1 MDTTKQEE
9 SQSSLLAV
17 GVVGRRHGLDGEV
30 SVEPLEVFA
39 SLFEA
44 GARFTWKDGDRVREL
59 TLAAGRKHGKR
70 LLLSFEGIEDPETA
84 RGLTGGLLCVPRE
97 RLPRI
102 SPDFYWTHELE
113 GWRCEDPAGGT
124 LGIVR
129 LLEETP
135 AGPQLTLETPGGKEA
150 LVPFVRPMVV
160 EIDRD
165 GKRIVLDLP
174 EGLLDL

>member
-1 MDTTKQEE
+1 M
-9 SQSSLLAV
+9 
-17 GVVGRRHGLDGEV
+17 VGRRHGLSGEV

-39 SLFEA
+39 GLFEA

-70 LLLSFEGIEDPETA
+70 LLLSFDGVEDPEAA
-84 RGLTGGLLCVPRE
+84 RELTGGVLCVARE
-97 RLPRI
+97 RLPRP
-102 SPDFYWTHELE
+102 PDFYWTHELKD
-113 GWRCEDPAGGT
+113 WRCEDPAGRT
-124 LGIVR
+124 LGIVG
-129 LLEETP
+129 LIEETP
-135 AGPQLTLETPGGKEA
+135 AGPLLTLETPGGKGA